1 MSDRK
6 HIVLVPGLMCDQAVW
21 AEQINGL
28 SDLAQC
34 QVADHGLLD
43 SLPAMA
49 TQVLARAPEQFMLV
63 GHSMGGRVA
72 LEVMRQAPHRV
83 THLVLM
89 DTGYL
94 PLAAGDAGKKE
105 VAGRQHL
112 LEIARNRGTRAMGME
127 WVQGMVHPD
136 RLNDGQLIE
145 AIVSMIA
152 RHTADQFAAQIHALI
167 NRPDGTDVLRTVR
180 CPTLML
186 CGRQDA
192 WSPLARHEDMAALV
206 PGSKVMAIEDAGH
219 MVTMEQPT
227 AVTQVLRDWL
237 IGPTDHD

>member
-1 MSDRK
+1 MAFSAP
-6 HIVLVPGLMCDQAVW
+6 HIVFVPGLMCDRAVW
-21 AEQINGL
+21 TEQINAL
-28 SDLAQC
+28 SSVAQC
-34 QVADHGLLD
+34 QVANHDLLD

-49 TQVLARAPEQFMLV
+49 TQVLSQAPAQFMLV

-72 LEVMRQAPHRV
+72 LEVMRQAPARV

-89 DTGYL
+89 DTGYT
-94 PLAAGDAGKKE
+94 PLATGAAGKHE
-105 VAGRQHL
+105 IAGRYRL
-112 LEIARNRGTRAMGME
+112 LDIARSQGMRAMGMD

-136 RLNDGQLIE
+136 RLTDVQLIE

-152 RHTADQFAAQIHALI
+152 RHTPDQFAAQIHALI
-167 NRPDGTDVLRTVR
+167 NRPDATEVLRAIR

-206 PGSKVMAIEDAGH
+206 PGSMVKAIEDAGH
-219 MVTMEQPT
+219 MSTMEQPA
-227 AVTQVLRDWL
+227 AVTQVLREWMFDAR
-237 IGPTDHD
+237 

>member
-1 MSDRK
+1 MSNRSK
-6 HIVLVPGLMCDQAVW
+6 HIVFVPGLMCDQAVW
-21 AEQINGL
+21 TDQINGL
-28 SDLAQC
+28 SDLAHC
-34 QVADHGLLD
+34 QVANHGLLN

-49 TQVLARAPEQFMLV
+49 TQVLAQAPDQFMLV

-72 LEVMRQAPHRV
+72 LEVMRQAANRV

-94 PLAAGDAGKKE
+94 PLAPGEAGAKE
-105 VAGRQHL
+105 VAGRHRL
-112 LEIARNRGTRAMGME
+112 LEIAQRQGTRAMGME

-136 RLNDGQLIE
+136 RLNDAMLID
-145 AIVSMIA
+145 AIVNMIA

-167 NRPDGTDVLRTVR
+167 TRPDGTDVLRALR

-206 PGSKVMAIEDAGH
+206 PGSTIKAIEDAGH
-219 MVTMEQPT
+219 MSTMEQPQ
-227 AVTQVLRDWL
+227 AVTQALRKWL
-237 IGPTDHD
+237 FE